1 MADGIDY
8 KAVQEKHER
17 EEIHKHFSEIADLAE
32 GLNSML
38 AQMLDGQ
45 SEGIVVDCVLKKIV
59 ELAEVFV

>member
-1 MADGIDY
+1 MDDGIDY
-8 KAVQEKHER
+8 KAIQEKHER
-17 EEIHKHFSEIADLAE
+17 EEIQKHFSEIADLAE

>member
-1 MADGIDY
+1 MSEQTGLTSLELE
-8 KAVQEKHER
+8 QLHQNC
-17 EEIHKHFSEIADLAE
+17 SEIADLAD